1 MPLDIVSILSKENF
15 VKFRMIFT
23 AALLIASTTCFA
35 KGPVGIG
42 KLEIGMSRTAIEG
55 LAVDDGV
62 HLNSPLTPYQNKYY
76 EPKPGEDRF
85 DTMLITPFSKDPLK
99 SVLTFSDG
107 ILKSIYIDLGD
118 SSRIVDQVKELITE
132 KYGEPKVDNS
142 MKEEQCI
149 YKGGANFKIS
159 SGSIRNSWT
168 QDRPNAEPIS
178 TSLSD
183 TVIDTCPSTLRYAIG
198 AMKSRSLTIGVA
210 QPVKPVVNPF

>member
-1 MPLDIVSILSKENF
+1 MVSILSKENF
-15 VKFRMIFT
+15 VKFRVIFT
-23 AALLIASTTCFA
+23 AAILIASTTCFA
-35 KGPVGIG
+35 KGPVGVG
-42 KLEIGMSRTAIEG
+42 KIEIGISRTAVEG

-62 HLNSPLTPYQNKYY
+62 YLKSPLTPYQNKYY
-76 EPKPGEDRF
+76 EPKPGEDKF
-85 DTMLITPFSKDPLK
+85 DTMLITPFSTDPLK

-107 ILKSIYIDLGD
+107 ILKSIYINLGE
-118 SSRIVDQVKELITE
+118 SSRVIDQVKDLITA

-142 MKEEQCI
+142 VKEEQCV

-159 SGSIRNSWT
+159 SGTIRNSWA

-183 TVIDTCPSTLRYAIG
+183 TVIDTCPSNLRYAIG
-198 AMKSRSLTIGVA
+198 AIKSRSLTIGVA